1 MNFSQ
6 RYGYMPVREVIQ
18 LESIDEPLRNGLW
31 SLLKIHCWDCFNSHY
46 MISLSANNTLL
57 NKLLSELWFNYFK
70 YPLDNL
76 GDDWEVELKRVRNY
90 FFSCEWYE
98 VYDFLEF
105 VANNYGRPNFQSPFI
120 NACNKLLE
128 KEMSAYRFLGGSI
141 TKITDKEEI
150 SGVDQAI
157 TSSSKLVS
165 AHLKR
170 SLELLSDRSNPDYR
184 NSIKE
189 SISAVESLVASTLN
203 GDKGTLGKLLKR
215 LESELHLHPALK
227 SAFSSL
233 YGYTS
238 DEGGIRHALME
249 AGSNDFHDAKFV
261 LVVCSSFVNFVNGKL
276 NSGG

>member
-6 RYGYMPVREVIQ
+6 RYGYTPVREVIQ
-18 LESIDEPLRNGLW
+18 LESIDKPLRNGLW
-31 SLLKIHCWDCFNSHY
+31 SLLKIHCWNYSNTY
-46 MISLSANNTLL
+46 YISLSSPDNIQLG
-57 NKLLSELWFNYFK
+57 KLLSELWFNYFK
-70 YPLDNL
+70 YPLDEL
-76 GDDWEVELKRVRNY
+76 GDNWIVALKRVRDY

-105 VANNYGRPNFQSPFI
+105 VADKYERHNFQKPFI
-120 NACNKLLE
+120 NACNELLE
-128 KEMSAYRFLGGSI
+128 KEMAAYRFLGGSI

-150 SGVDQAI
+150 IGVDQAI
-157 TSSSKLVS
+157 TSSGKLVS

-203 GDKGTLGKLLKR
+203 EDKGTLGKLLKR
-215 LESELHLHPALK
+215 LESELQLHPALK

-249 AGSNDFHDAKFV
+249 ARSNDFHDAKFM